1 MKTPKTPPPPD
12 PVATANAQT
21 AMNVKTATNQQQLN
35 MVDQYTPEGSLKY
48 TQIGTW
54 ADGTPKYQV
63 NQAYSPEQQRLYE
76 TNVATDQNL
85 ANLAKSQSGF
95 LNEYMDRPVDLS
107 AEAVSARQSS
117 MGMPASV
124 QWEGNIKPTTT
135 AGSWNAERINPIAI
149 GSNENLAQSL
159 FDSAARR
166 MGNTVER
173 DYDNMQSKLAARGIK
188 PGSAAWD
195 RAQNVFD
202 ERINDQYNQLYVA
215 AQDQAFNQAAQRSQ
229 IGFNQALTGQGQYF
243 DQRLAGQ
250 QQQFAQDLSA
260 QNTNFNN
267 ALQAQTTAYDQAMAA
282 RQQAIQEMLTERNQP
297 LQEINALMSGSQ
309 VSQPTFGNTPKTQVA
324 PVDYTGLVSNIYNTA
339 SQNAIAKAN
348 AQNQMI
354 GSMIGAAGNIAGMGI
369 YKWSDKR
376 MKKNIQKV
384 GETKGLNVYKYEGK
398 KGTPVSP
405 MQQVGLMAQ
414 EVEKKRPD
422 AVRTNPDGSKMVDYA
437 KALGGKDGR

>member
-35 MVDQYTPEGSLKY
+35 MVDQYTPEGTLKY

-95 LNEYMDRPVDLS
+95 LNEYMERPADLS
-107 AEAVSARQSS
+107 AKGITERANSIGAPQAVDWKGQIA
-117 MGMPASV
+117 
-124 QWEGNIKPTTT
+124 PTTT
-135 AGSWNAERINPIAI
+135 ANSWQAERVNPIGI
-149 GSNENLAQSL
+149 GSNEDLAQSL
-159 FDSAARR
+159 FDSAHKR
-166 MGNTVER
+166 MDRINTQ
-173 DYDNMQSKLAARGIK
+173 DYDNLQSQLAARGIK

-195 RAQNVFD
+195 RAQENWD
-202 ERINDQYNQLYVA
+202 RKQNDQENQLYVA

-229 IGFNQALTGQGQYF
+229 IGFNQRLNSAGQYF
-243 DQRLAGQ
+243 DQLMSGQ
-250 QQQFAQDLSA
+250 QQQFAQDTAA

-267 ALQAQTTAYDQAMAA
+267 ALQAQTTKYDQMMGT
-282 RQQAIQEMLTERNQP
+282 RQQAGNEILTQRNQP
-297 LQEINALMSGSQ
+297 IQEINALQSGSQ
-309 VSQPTFGNTPKTQVA
+309 VSQPTFQNTPKTQVA
-324 PVDYTGLVSNIYNTA
+324 PVDYTGLVSNVYNTA

-422 AVRTNPDGSKMVDYA
+422 AVWTNPDGSKMVDYA

>member
-243 DQRLAGQ
+243 DQTLAGQ

-282 RQQAIQEMLTERNQP
+282 RQQAIQELASSTAPLPPSPKWLHTATRAPAAAAMRAITSCSDLWSVGNELIATTGVTPWALTFSICLRRFSPPISTSAGFSASSSGGRALPATILYLPECAFSARTVVTSTAASGTRPEARHLML
-297 LQEINALMSGSQ
+297 
-309 VSQPTFGNTPKTQVA
+309 
-324 PVDYTGLVSNIYNTA
+324 
-339 SQNAIAKAN
+339 
-348 AQNQMI
+348 
-354 GSMIGAAGNIAGMGI
+354 
-369 YKWSDKR
+369 
-376 MKKNIQKV
+376 
-384 GETKGLNVYKYEGK
+384 
-398 KGTPVSP
+398 
-405 MQQVGLMAQ
+405 
-414 EVEKKRPD
+414 KKRSAPMS
-422 AVRTNPDGSKMVDYA
+422 APKPASVMR
-437 KALGGKDGR
+437 